1 MNFAKINAE
10 LLAFLDRSPVPFYA
24 VRNMKKALKEG
35 GFREL
40 SEADHWNLQEGDAC
54 YVCRNDSALIAF
66 RIPKRNFT
74 GFQIIA
80 SHCDSPMFRIKP
92 NAEITAE
99 GRYVKLNVEK
109 YGGAV
114 LAPWLDR
121 PLSVAG
127 RVIVETES
135 GIETRLVNIDRDL
148 LIIPNLAIHM
158 NRQVNEGFKYNL
170 QTDLLPLLGEIS
182 GTGAAASDL
191 SDSSNSLNASNSSDS
206 SDSSYSSNASNSSDA
221 SDMSCPAGTKKS
233 TKNASLD
240 TGAKPETPPSG
251 AQAGFLSLLAA
262 EAGVRP
268 EQILDTDLY
277 LYSRM
282 KGTYVGINREFICSG
297 RLDDLQCAFASLQ
310 GILAAKPS
318 DSVAVHCVFDN
329 EEVGSGTRQGAAG
342 TFLRDVLHRISEGLG
357 RSEEDYLRALPSS
370 FMVSLDNAHAVH
382 PNHPE
387 KADPTSRP
395 YMNGGI
401 VIKYEAGKK
410 YTTDALSGA
419 ILRSVCKKA
428 GVPFQ
433 TFANRSDMIGGSTLG
448 HISQSQVS
456 VNTADAGLAQLAM
469 HSPYET
475 AGAKDTAWLV
485 EMARVLFSSSVEN
498 TGSGKYRLHF

>member
-1 MNFAKINAE
+1 MDFEKINAE
-10 LLAFLDRSPVPFYA
+10 LLDFLDRSPVPFYA
-24 VRNMKKALKEG
+24 VRNMKKALEER

-66 RIPKRNFT
+66 RIPKRDFT

-135 GIETRLVNIDRDL
+135 GIETRLINIDRDL

-182 GTGAAASDL
+182 GTQAAGAD
-191 SDSSNSLNASNSSDS
+191 
-206 SDSSYSSNASNSSDA
+206 
-221 SDMSCPAGTKKS
+221 
-233 TKNASLD
+233 
-240 TGAKPETPPSG
+240 ETP
-251 AQAGFLSLLAA
+251 AAGKQEVFLSLLAA

-282 KGTYVGINREFICSG
+282 KGTYVGMNREFLCSG

-310 GILAAKPS
+310 GILAAKPA

-342 TFLRDVLHRISEGLG
+342 TFLKDVLHRISEGLG
-357 RSEEDYLRALPSS
+357 RSEEDYLRTLSSS

-401 VIKYEAGKK
+401 VIKYDAGKK

-419 ILRSVCKKA
+419 ILRAVCKLA

>member
-1 MNFAKINAE
+1 MDFTGINTA
-10 LLAFLDRSPVPFYA
+10 LLDFLDRSPVPFYA
-24 VRNMKKALKEG
+24 VRNMKESLEKE

-40 SEADHWNLQEGDAC
+40 YEGERWTLQEGDAC

-66 RIPKRNFT
+66 RIPKTDFT

-99 GRYVKLNVEK
+99 GRYIKLNVEK

-135 GIETRLVNIDRDL
+135 GIETKLVNIDKDL

-170 QTDLLPLLGEIS
+170 QTDLLPLLGEIP
-182 GTGAAASDL
+182 GAGAGGAADL
-191 SDSSNSLNASNSSDS
+191 DT
-206 SDSSYSSNASNSSDA
+206 
-221 SDMSCPAGTKKS
+221 SCPAGR
-233 TKNASLD
+233 KNDSPGAGPEMEAAAAAFPQKMEKDPRGTGTGPGASAAG
-240 TGAKPETPPSG
+240 T
-251 AQAGFLSLLAA
+251 QAGFLSLLAA

-282 KGTYVGINREFICSG
+282 KGTYVGMNREFLCSG

-310 GILAAKPS
+310 GILTARPR

-329 EEVGSGTRQGAAG
+329 EEVGSGTAQGAAG
-342 TFLRDVLHRISEGLG
+342 TFLRDVLRRINEGL
-357 RSEEDYLRALPSS
+357 
-370 FMVSLDNAHAVH
+370 
-382 PNHPE
+382 
-387 KADPTSRP
+387 
-395 YMNGGI
+395 
-401 VIKYEAGKK
+401 VIKYDAGKK
-410 YTTDALSGA
+410 YTTDAVSGA
-419 ILRSVCKKA
+419 IFRSVCKKA

-433 TFANRSDMIGGSTLG
+433 TFTNRSDMIGGSTLG
-448 HISQSQVS
+448 HISQAQVS
-456 VNTADAGLAQLAM
+456 LNTVDAGLAQLAM

-485 EMARVLFSSSVEN
+485 EAARVLFSSSVEN

>member
-1 MNFAKINAE
+1 MDFTGINTA
-10 LLAFLDRSPVPFYA
+10 LLDFLDRSPVPFYA
-24 VRNMKKALKEG
+24 VRNMKESLEKE

-40 SEADHWNLQEGDAC
+40 YEGEHWTLQEGDAC

-66 RIPKRNFT
+66 RIPKTDFT

-99 GRYVKLNVEK
+99 GRYIKLNIEK

-135 GIETRLVNIDRDL
+135 GIETKLVNIDKDL

-170 QTDLLPLLGEIS
+170 QTDLLPLLGEIP
-182 GTGAAASDL
+182 GAGAGGAADL
-191 SDSSNSLNASNSSDS
+191 DT
-206 SDSSYSSNASNSSDA
+206 
-221 SDMSCPAGTKKS
+221 SCPAGR
-233 TKNASLD
+233 KNDSPGAGPEMEAAAAAFPQKMEKDPRGTGTGPGASAAG
-240 TGAKPETPPSG
+240 T
-251 AQAGFLSLLAA
+251 QAGFLSLLAA

-282 KGTYVGINREFICSG
+282 KGTYVGMNREFLCSG

-310 GILAAKPS
+310 GILTARPR

-329 EEVGSGTRQGAAG
+329 EEVGSGTAQGAAG
-342 TFLRDVLHRISEGLG
+342 TFLRDVLRRINEGLG

-387 KADPTSRP
+387 KADPTNRP

-401 VIKYEAGKK
+401 VIKYDAGKK
-410 YTTDALSGA
+410 YTTDAVSGA
-419 ILRSVCKKA
+419 IFRSVCKKA

-433 TFANRSDMIGGSTLG
+433 TFTNRSDMIGGSTLG
-448 HISQSQVS
+448 HISQAQVS
-456 VNTADAGLAQLAM
+456 LNTVDAGLAQLAM

-485 EMARVLFSSSVEN
+485 EAARVLFSSSVEN